1 MTNILLNSFAFL
13 GTQELLIVAFVVLLL
28 FGGAKIP
35 SLMRGLGRGMGEF
48 QKGINEG
55 KKNFD
60 SAMQDA
66 SSDTD
71 STTSPTN
78 G

>member
-1 MTNILLNSFAFL
+1 MNAILSSVAFL
-13 GTQELLIVAFVVLLL
+13 GTQELIIVGLIILVL

-60 SAMQDA
+60 DWKADDNESEKA
-66 SSDTD
+66 
-71 STTSPTN
+71 
-78 G
+78 

>member
-1 MTNILLNSFAFL
+1 MNAITSSVAFL
-13 GTQELLIVAFVVLLL
+13 GTQELLIVGVIILVL

-55 KKNFD
+55 KKSFD
-60 SAMQDA
+60 DWKTTDSDA
-66 SSDTD
+66 SLSTD
-71 STTSPTN
+71 PERKA
-78 G
+78 

>member
-13 GTQELLIVAFVVLLL
+13 GTQELMIVAFVVLLL

-48 QKGINEG
+48 QKGVTEG

-60 SAMQDA
+60 SAMDEASNESEPKA
-66 SSDTD
+66 SS
-71 STTSPTN
+71 TN